1 MMRTALG
8 YFGLNGGGELGR
20 RADPGARIAGAAR
33 GARTVPDGAGI
44 GTRLVL
50 RGEVSGEGDFH
61 VLGKFEGEIN
71 VTGKVFVAEGAQ
83 VDANI
88 NAAAIQIGGIV
99 RGNLSASTRVE
110 ILPSGVL
117 TGTLKTGS
125 FSAADGA
132 SVKGEIWV
140 ERAGLAR
147 PVEVRSGT

>member
-1 MMRTALG
+1 MSVMRSALG
-8 YFGLNGGGELGR
+8 YLGLKGAGGEGSAE
-20 RADPGARIAGAAR
+20 RATRATLRSLPGAAASAS
-33 GARTVPDGAGI
+33 G
-44 GTRLVL
+44 LVL
-50 RGEVSGEGDFH
+50 RGEVSGEGDFQI
-61 VLGKFEGEIN
+61 LGKFEGEIN

-88 NAAAIQIGGIV
+88 NAAAIQIGGVV
-99 RGNLSASTRVE
+99 RGNLSATTRVE

-140 ERAGLAR
+140 ARAGQPR
-147 PVEVRSGT
+147 PASASAS